1 MCPLINNTLFKIDFF
16 KNVFPLKGAFDCT
29 FSADFASVSETAQ
42 LSRILLRGN

>member
-1 MCPLINNTLFKIDFF
+1 MSLKIDFL
-16 KNVFPLKGAFDCT
+16 NMFPLKGEFKCT